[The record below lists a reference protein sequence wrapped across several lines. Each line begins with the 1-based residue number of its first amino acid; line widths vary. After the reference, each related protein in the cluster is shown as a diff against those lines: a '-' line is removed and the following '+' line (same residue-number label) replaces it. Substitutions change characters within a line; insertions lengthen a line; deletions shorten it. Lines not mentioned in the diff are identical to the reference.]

1 MRITPAERRELLGHR
16 HLLAPGDRAGLV
28 EDVAE
33 TLVGLHAT
41 DAASVVLSARARVRE
56 PSPADVDRALY
67 EDRTLLRMHCM
78 RRTLFVVP
86 TDLVP
91 VFHHSTSEAIAKR
104 ERAVLLKHLAA
115 TGPARNERWLNAAE
129 TAALAALTRLGEAGA
144 VELTAE
150 VPALQETIVLSP
162 GKPYQAT
169 QRVGGWVLRLLAME
183 GRIRR
188 GRPLGGWTSN
198 QFRYSVAPEMPPM
211 DPAEARAELVRR
223 WLACYGPGT
232 AEDIAWWTGW
242 PNGQVREAL
251 GRIGPVEVELAEGT
265 GLVLACARL
274 GEELAAAGGSKQPWI
289 AFLPGLDPATMG
301 WKHRDWYVDPAHRK
315 LLYDSAGN
323 GGPTVWWNGEIVG
336 AWAQRADGEIAWRLL
351 TDRGAEARA
360 AVEAEAAALQD
371 WLAHYRMTT
380 RFPAPLTK
388 ELTA

>member
-1 MRITPAERRELLGHR
+1 MRITPAERRRLLGHR
-16 HLLAPGDRAGLV
+16 HLLTPGERAGLV

-56 PSPADVDRALY
+56 PSPEDVDRALY

-115 TGPARNERWLNAAE
+115 TGPARNDRWLNNAE
-129 TAALAALTRLGEAGA
+129 KAALEALTRLGEAGA

-198 QFRYSVAPEMPPM
+198 QFRYSVAPQMPAM
-211 DPAEARAELVRR
+211 DPAEARTELVRR

-232 AEDIAWWTGW
+232 VDDLAWWTGL

-251 GRIGPVEVELAEGT
+251 GRIATTEVELAEGA
-265 GLVLACARL
+265 GLVLADGRL
-274 GEELAAAGGSKQPWI
+274 DEALSQDDAAPWA

-301 WKHRDWYVDPAHRK
+301 WKHRDWYVDPAHRP

-351 TDRGAEARA
+351 TDRGAQARA
-360 AVEAEAAALQD
+360 AVEAGAAALQE
-371 WLAHYRMTT
+371 WLAHYRMVA

-388 ELTA
+388 ELTS

>member
-1 MRITPAERRELLGHR
+1 MRITPAERRRLLGHR
-16 HLLAPGDRAGLV
+16 HLLAPGERAGLV

-91 VFHHSTSEAIAKR
+91 VFHHSTSEAIARR
-104 ERAVLLKHLAA
+104 ERAALLKHLAA
-115 TGPARNERWLNAAE
+115 TGPARDGRWLDTAE
-129 TAALAALTRLGEAGA
+129 KAALEALTRLGEAGA

-232 AEDIAWWTGW
+232 ADDLAWWTGW

-251 GRIGPVEVELAEGT
+251 GRIPTAEVELDEGT
-265 GLVLACARL
+265 GLVLADHRL
-274 GEELAAAGGSKQPWI
+274 DEALSRDDAPWA

-301 WKHRDWYVDPAHRK
+301 WKHRDWYVDPEHRP
-315 LLYDSAGN
+315 LLYDTAGN

-351 TDRGAEARA
+351 ADRGAEARA
-360 AVEAEAAALQD
+360 AVEAEAAALQE
-371 WLAHYRMTT
+371 WLAHYRMAA